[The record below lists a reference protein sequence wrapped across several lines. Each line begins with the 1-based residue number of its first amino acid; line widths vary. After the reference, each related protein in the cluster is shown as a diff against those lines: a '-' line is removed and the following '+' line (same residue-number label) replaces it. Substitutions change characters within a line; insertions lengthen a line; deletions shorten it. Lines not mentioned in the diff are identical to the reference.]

1 MEIAIFVINLES
13 SKERKIFMLEQLKG
27 VQFEL
32 MKAIDGNFIQLDQLK
47 YKVEIGKFIDSNNE
61 LRFLSRNEIGCALSH
76 IEIYHKIVNNKIP
89 YTLILEDDVIINPK
103 FFKQIPLIMKQLE
116 TYDII
121 NFLTDAHEKRVG
133 KFLKFPYKITELK
146 YSINRCS
153 AYIITLRAAIKI
165 LENVYPINKPI
176 DDTIYLGL
184 NVAGVHP
191 ALFNLAE
198 FESTI
203 NIGQINSRPIHFL
216 RKRPS
221 FKVLFSGGG
230 LWFKPWNIMLIKN
243 KAKSNLAL
251 TGFTLYKKSKLI
263 KKL

>member
-13 SKERKIFMLEQLKG
+13 SKKRRIFMLEQLKG
-27 VQFEL
+27 VQFEFI
-32 MKAIDGNFIQLDQLK
+32 KAIDGNSLQPDQLK
-47 YKVEIGKFIDSNNE
+47 YKVELGKFIDSDNQ

-116 TYDII
+116 TYDVI

-133 KFLKFPYKITELK
+133 KFLKFPYKMTELK
-146 YSINRCS
+146 YSVNRSS
-153 AYIITLRAAIKI
+153 AYMINLRAAIKI

-184 NVAGVHP
+184 NIAGVHP
-191 ALFNLAE
+191 ALFNLAK

-203 NIGQINSRPIHFL
+203 NIGQINSSPNHFF

-221 FKVLFSGGG
+221 FKVLFSSGE
-230 LWFKPWNIMLIKN
+230 LWFKPWNTMFN
-243 KAKSNLAL
+243 KKQS
-251 TGFTLYKKSKLI
+251 
-263 KKL
+263 

>member
-13 SKERKIFMLEQLKG
+13 SKERKNFMLKQLKG
-27 VQFEL
+27 MQFEL
-32 MKAIDGNFIQLDQLK
+32 IKAIDGNLLQLDQLAD
-47 YKVEIGKFIDSNNE
+47 KVELGKFIDSDNQS
-61 LRFLSRNEIGCALSH
+61 RFLSKFEIGCALSH
-76 IEIYHKIVNNKIP
+76 IEIYHKIINNKIP

-103 FFKQIPLIMKQLE
+103 FFKQVPQIMKQLE

-121 NFLTDAHEKRVG
+121 NFLTDAHERRVG
-133 KFLKFPYKITELK
+133 KFLKFPYKMTELK
-146 YSINRCS
+146 YSVNRSS
-153 AYIITLRAAIKI
+153 AYMITLRAAREI

-191 ALFNLAE
+191 TLFNLAR

-203 NIGQINSRPIHFL
+203 NTGQINSSPSHFF

-230 LWFKPWNIMLIKN
+230 LWFRPWNIM
-243 KAKSNLAL
+243 
-251 TGFTLYKKSKLI
+251 FDKKQN
-263 KKL
+263 